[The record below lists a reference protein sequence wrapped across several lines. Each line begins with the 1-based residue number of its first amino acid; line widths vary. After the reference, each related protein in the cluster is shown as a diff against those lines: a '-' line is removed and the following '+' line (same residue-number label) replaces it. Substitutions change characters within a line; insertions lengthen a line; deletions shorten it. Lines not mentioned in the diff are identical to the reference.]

1 MRRGLFIGKFQP
13 YLKTHRTVIE
23 HMANEVDEIIIGIGS
38 AQTSHE
44 LNQPFT
50 AGERV
55 LMISRDL
62 YDFPKPIYVIP
73 IEDIKRNSLWVSH
86 VISMVPEFSV
96 VYTSNRLIERLFREA
111 GFDVHSPFDWCTSER
126 ITQNEWCSLVLSNGD
141 WKRYISESAV
151 RVIEEIDGVC
161 RMIQLSK
168 HD

>member
-13 YLKTHRTVIE
+13 YLKTHRMVIE
-23 HMANEVDEIIIGIGS
+23 HMAKEVDEIIIGIGS

-44 LNQPFT
+44 LDQPFT

-62 YDFPKPIYVIP
+62 HDFPKPVYVIP

-86 VISMVPEFSV
+86 VVSMVPDFSV

-111 GFDVHSPFDWCTSER
+111 GFAVRSPFDWCSSER
-126 ITQNEWCSLVLSNGD
+126 ITQKEWCSLVLNNGD
-141 WKRYISESAV
+141 WEFYLSE
-151 RVIEEIDGVC
+151 RTRDVIIEIDAVE